1 MKVML
6 LACLILLC
14 GVSYS
19 QESVTTPAITVSK
32 NIDASSWQTYVETA
46 NIKIEFR
53 KVNCDP
59 NSGMDFQ
66 GIMFRFTNLTS
77 AQLELNWHLDLDYD
91 GSCRTCGSDEYDRS
105 LSLGPNEVK
114 EGDCNTNTNRTLDLF
129 VKFIDAA
136 YSKGAELTS
145 FTLND
150 MTVQ

>member
-1 MKVML
+1 ML
-6 LACLILLC
+6 LTCLILLC

-19 QESVTTPAITVSK
+19 QELVTTTAVPVSK
-32 NIDASSWQTYVETA
+32 NIDASTWQTYVETA
-46 NIKIEFR
+46 SFKIEYI

-77 AQLELNWHLDLDYD
+77 SQLELNWHLDLFYD
-91 GSCRTCGSDEYDRS
+91 GSCRTCGVDEYDRS
-105 LSLGPNEVK
+105 VSLSPNEVK
-114 EGDCNTNTNRTLDLF
+114 EGDCDVNTNRTLDLF
-129 VKFIDAA
+129 VKFTDAA

-150 MTVQ
+150 MNMQ